1 VSARGRHSPAPQPG
15 DTVCVRTQHGHT
27 YARVVEVH
35 HRDAVVVAWYG
46 ARRVVSTR
54 DLYSRYGTLCSR
66 GAVP

>member
-1 VSARGRHSPAPQPG
+1 VSAGTRRLSAPQPG
-15 DTVCVRTQHGHT
+15 DTVCVRTPHGHT
-27 YARVVEVH
+27 YARVIEVR
-35 HRDAVVVAWYG
+35 HRDALVVAWYG